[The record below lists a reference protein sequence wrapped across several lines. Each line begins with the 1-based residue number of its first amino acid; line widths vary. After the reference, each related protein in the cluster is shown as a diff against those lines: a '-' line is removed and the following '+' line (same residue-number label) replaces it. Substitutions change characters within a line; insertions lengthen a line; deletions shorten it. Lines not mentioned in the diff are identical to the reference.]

1 MRTLTPNRRTVGR
14 RACRLLAA
22 LAACIIATSGAN
34 VWAQRSSASEYQVKA
49 AFIYH
54 FAKFVEWPV
63 GAPSGPIKIG
73 ILGKDPFGSTLDNTV
88 KGKTANGRTL
98 VIKRL
103 TRTEDAR
110 SCHIVFVSAS
120 EKSRV
125 TEILATIKGAPVLV
139 IGDVERFAHR
149 GGTVNFYPEQNKV
162 RFEVNVDAADKAGL
176 KISSKLLSLAR
187 IVKP

>member
-1 MRTLTPNRRTVGR
+1 VAR
-14 RACRLLAA
+14 RARRLLAA
-22 LAACIIATSGAN
+22 LAACIIATSGSRA
-34 VWAQRSSASEYQVKA
+34 VAQDTSASEYRVKA
-49 AFIYH
+49 AFLYN

-103 TRTEDAR
+103 KRTQDAR
-110 SCHIVFVSAS
+110 SCHIVFVSES
-120 EKSRV
+120 EKARI
-125 TEILATIKGAPVLV
+125 TEILATIKGAPVLMV
-139 IGDVERFAHR
+139 GDVERFAHR
-149 GGTVNFYPEQNKV
+149 GGTVNFYLEQNKV
-162 RFEVNVDAADKAGL
+162 RFEINVEAADKAGL